1 MHTYSF
7 LVCPNTLNFI
17 LQKPSQVTKTQ
28 LHTAWCQ
35 VYLHEGESSKGT
47 FTKLGTVIVNKAPRS
62 AAEGKTEPGTE
73 LNDGVSDTTMA
84 AFKLAVTEL
93 EVNKNVY
100 LFSLLS

>member
-1 MHTYSF
+1 M
-7 LVCPNTLNFI
+7 
-17 LQKPSQVTKTQ
+17 
-28 LHTAWCQ
+28 
-35 VYLHEGESSKGT
+35 
-47 FTKLGTVIVNKAPRS
+47 NKAPRS

-100 LFSLLS
+100 FS